1 MSEKESSKER
11 KSAMPVFW
19 RIVVIAVLIVV
30 VAAVLIF
37 KFAESDQAIEQQSVN
52 SSSNIVAQVNEPVEE
67 PHPILV
73 DLGSDKCIPC
83 QMMEPVLEELRK
95 EYEGK
100 LDVVFINIRTD
111 YEEAEKYSIQVIPTQ
126 IFYSPAGDELFR
138 HVGFFSKEDILKTWK
153 ELGFDFE

>member
-30 VAAVLIF
+30 IAAVLIF

-67 PHPILV
+67 PHPKLV

-126 IFYSPAGDELFR
+126 IFYSPTGDELFR

-153 ELGFDFE
+153 ELGFDLE

>member
-30 VAAVLIF
+30 IAAVLIF

-111 YEEAEKYSIQVIPTQ
+111 YEEAEKYSIRVIPTQ

-153 ELGFDFE
+153 ELGFDLE

>member
-30 VAAVLIF
+30 IAAVLIF

-153 ELGFDFE
+153 ELGFDLE

>member
-1 MSEKESSKER
+1 MSENESSKER

-19 RIVVIAVLIVV
+19 RIIVIAVLIVV
-30 VAAVLIF
+30 VAVVLIF
-37 KFAESDQAIEQQSVN
+37 KFAESDQAIEPQSVN
-52 SSSNIVAQVNEPVEE
+52 SSSNIVVQVNEPVEE
-67 PHPILV
+67 PHPKLV